1 MKFNMMDNVVTR
13 ALSRVCD
20 FVILNILWLVCSIP
34 IVTIGASTAAL
45 YSVMQ
50 KIIRNEE
57 GYIASGFFKAF
68 KENFK
73 QSTIM
78 WLLLVIL
85 GTILSVDLNV
95 VKMLEGTM
103 KLVFQVIFGFF
114 SFWLFA
120 VFLYVF
126 PLTARYENSIKAT
139 FKNAIILSIAKLPY
153 TILMM
158 VITAGPVLLSLLTVR
173 TLLVSVPIWMGIG
186 VSIVAWLN
194 AYILKRVF
202 KIFETDQERE

>member
-1 MKFNMMDNVVTR
+1 
-13 ALSRVCD
+13 
-20 FVILNILWLVCSIP
+20 
-34 IVTIGASTAAL
+34 
-45 YSVMQ
+45 
-50 KIIRNEE
+50 
-57 GYIASGFFKAF
+57 
-68 KENFK
+68 
-73 QSTIM
+73 M

>member
-1 MKFNMMDNVVTR
+1 M
-13 ALSRVCD
+13 
-20 FVILNILWLVCSIP
+20 WLVI
-34 IVTIGASTAAL
+34 
-45 YSVMQ
+45 
-50 KIIRNEE
+50 
-57 GYIASGFFKAF
+57 
-68 KENFK
+68 
-73 QSTIM
+73 
-78 WLLLVIL
+78 VIL
-85 GTILSVDLNV
+85 GSILSVDLSV
-95 VKMLEGTM
+95 ARMLEGTM

-139 FKNAIILSIAKLPY
+139 FKNAVILSIAKLPY

-202 KIFETDQERE
+202 KIFETDQEGE

>member
-1 MKFNMMDNVVTR
+1 M
-13 ALSRVCD
+13 
-20 FVILNILWLVCSIP
+20 WLVI
-34 IVTIGASTAAL
+34 
-45 YSVMQ
+45 
-50 KIIRNEE
+50 
-57 GYIASGFFKAF
+57 
-68 KENFK
+68 
-73 QSTIM
+73 
-78 WLLLVIL
+78 VIL

-95 VKMLEGTM
+95 AKMLEGTM
-103 KLVFQVIFGFF
+103 RLVFQVIFGFF

-139 FKNAIILSIAKLPY
+139 FKNAVILSIAKLPY

-194 AYILKRVF
+194 AYILKWVF
-202 KIFETDQERE
+202 KIFETDQEGE

>member
-1 MKFNMMDNVVTR
+1 MMDNVVTR
-13 ALSRVCD
+13 ALSRICD

-78 WLLLVIL
+78 WLVIVIL
-85 GTILSVDLNV
+85 GSILSVDLSV
-95 VKMLEGTM
+95 ARMLEGTM

-114 SFWLFA
+114 SF
-120 VFLYVF
+120 
-126 PLTARYENSIKAT
+126 
-139 FKNAIILSIAKLPY
+139 
-153 TILMM
+153 
-158 VITAGPVLLSLLTVR
+158 
-173 TLLVSVPIWMGIG
+173 
-186 VSIVAWLN
+186 
-194 AYILKRVF
+194 
-202 KIFETDQERE
+202 

>member
-1 MKFNMMDNVVTR
+1 M
-13 ALSRVCD
+13 
-20 FVILNILWLVCSIP
+20 WLVI
-34 IVTIGASTAAL
+34 
-45 YSVMQ
+45 
-50 KIIRNEE
+50 
-57 GYIASGFFKAF
+57 
-68 KENFK
+68 
-73 QSTIM
+73 
-78 WLLLVIL
+78 VIL

-95 VKMLEGTM
+95 AKMLEGTM
-103 KLVFQVIFGFF
+103 KLVFQGIFGFL

-120 VFLYVF
+120 VFLYVY

-139 FKNAIILSIAKLPY
+139 FKNAVILSIAKLPY

-202 KIFETDQERE
+202 KIFETDQEGE

>member
-1 MKFNMMDNVVTR
+1 MMDNVVTR
-13 ALSRVCD
+13 ALSRICD
-20 FVILNILWLVCSIP
+20 FVILNVLWLVCSVP

-45 YSVMQ
+45 YSVMH
-50 KIIRNEE
+50 KIVRNEE
-57 GYIASGFFKAF
+57 GYIARSFFKAF

-78 WLLLVIL
+78 WLLFLVL

-95 VKMLEGTM
+95 AKMLEGTM
-103 KLVFQVIFGFF
+103 RLVFQVIFGFF

-120 VFLYVF
+120 VFLYAF

-139 FKNAIILSIAKLPY
+139 FKNAVILSIAKLPY

-194 AYILKRVF
+194 AYILKWVF
-202 KIFETDQERE
+202 KIFETDQEGNKG